1 MILSSTTPG
10 CTAFNTSTCEPCAPG
25 SQYDNSKPSG
35 RVLSPLQSCISGW
48 RAAIRLSWKSQSWC
62 LFLCRYPDVFMLFSP
77 WAVSLSRSVPAV
89 QQRFLSAPIRTT
101 TVLALQP
108 RLLRKV
114 HSLCPPI
121 YNCSS
126 ACFVYFTWTVL
137 TVSPGV
143 LYATPARLVPSTTIR
158 EQTVAQVA
166 LQVCVCVTG
175 LTKTLPVCFT
185 LVCWGISHLLLSGFH
200 SSHQSSTSCVPC
212 ALGSFCK

>member
-1 MILSSTTPG
+1 MSLSQTTPTPTVTSTTALVNMTTLTVTPMILSSTTPG

-48 RAAIRLSWKSQSWC
+48 RATIRLSWKSQSLC
-62 LFLCRYPDVFMLFSP
+62 LFLCRYPDVFVLFSP

-114 HSLCPPI
+114 HTLCPPI
-121 YNCSS
+121 YN
-126 ACFVYFTWTVL
+126 W
-137 TVSPGV
+137 
-143 LYATPARLVPSTTIR
+143 
-158 EQTVAQVA
+158 
-166 LQVCVCVTG
+166 
-175 LTKTLPVCFT
+175 
-185 LVCWGISHLLLSGFH
+185 
-200 SSHQSSTSCVPC
+200 
-212 ALGSFCK
+212 